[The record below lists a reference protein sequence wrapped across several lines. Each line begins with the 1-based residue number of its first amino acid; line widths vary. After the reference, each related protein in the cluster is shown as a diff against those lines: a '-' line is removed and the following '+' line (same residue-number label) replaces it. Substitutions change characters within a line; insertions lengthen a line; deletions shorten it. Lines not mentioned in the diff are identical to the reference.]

1 MIVKGALLVVAGA
14 VGALELDKRLGKMA
28 ARMRPGALT
37 GSLLDQVNERLEKKQ
52 PSR

>member
-1 MIVKGALLVVAGA
+1 MIIKGALLVVAGA
-14 VGALELDKRLGKMA
+14 AGALELDKRFGKIA
-28 ARMRPGALT
+28 ARLRPSALT